1 MPSNF
6 DPSIQNLLAAAPFF
20 DDFDS
25 TKNYYRI
32 LFRPGVAV
40 QTREVNQLQT
50 IAQNQLSEFA
60 STVYKNG
67 SVVEGCSIEY
77 IPNLEWVTIADHFA
91 TNSALA
97 QDDPSLTNAIVVGNT
112 SGVQAY
118 LVSTKTGFASQNPG
132 KFFVRYTAPG
142 ATGNTKFLPGEY
154 LNVYNSN
161 TSYVEDI
168 VLTCNSSVTA
178 FVGSVGSVVQCVQ
191 TGNTANVLATGVIV
205 SVNTSA
211 QTITVNN
218 IQDFFTT
225 GQSLILLNTPTTNTG
240 INSFVY
246 DTGALIGSI
255 NMLCSGSDPYIVAPA
270 NGILT
275 TNASFTNA
283 DASGYAYGAFIS
295 EGVVYQSGFF
305 VNVDPQT
312 IVVNP
317 NTATPANYSLGF
329 VTSAD
334 IITED
339 IDESLNDNALGYP
352 NFNAPGA
359 YRLKLTANLVS
370 VLTESLTSN
379 NTFFP
384 IVQFSNTG
392 AVFQKL
398 DPQYSTLGDALA
410 ERTYEEAG
418 HFIIQPFLVSSN
430 TNPADANSVL
440 LTVQP
445 GLAYVEGER
454 IQMLSSLDVV
464 ERRGTDTTSSNNV
477 IVTTSYGNYVT
488 VNQVTGYFPQD
499 TSVALYDTAQV
510 AVSNGKNST
519 TAPAGNQIGTAVLR
533 ELISTQSLQGQPN
546 SVYNAYLFDIT
557 MANNNVS
564 FSSVKSLV
572 YVSSGNNA
580 FADISVANAA
590 LIDSTYTPLLFS
602 LGSSATKSLTNANGT
617 AETSYYFM
625 ASTPVSMDTT
635 GKIAFSVP
643 LAGEQ
648 LGYGAGVATQA
659 ELQYITLTM
668 TSNATSAIIANNAQT
683 YANGL
688 ITCSTPAIGNSVF
701 YPGDLVGTNNGSWLV
716 SAVINTTA
724 IQTTCTVANVAAN
737 IWRVEQQG
745 RTVPLDGVTRTVTFS
760 NSTAGFA
767 NVGLNYTGSSNAVI
781 TFYALR
787 ASATQTAKQINRSTT
802 VMFQT
807 NGTGTDTGPWNLGL
821 PDILDVTSVYKVSI
835 SNNAGSNVYTPD
847 LSNNC
852 IGDFV
857 VDNGQRDGYYDLGS
871 LTLSTSA
878 NVTAYANQL
887 LVALVDHF
895 TPNNTTGSGFF
906 SVDSYPVDDTV
917 SANVLSSIKTAEIPI
932 YYSTS
937 QQTSYNLRDCVDFRP
952 YKTATANIGNS
963 IANATINP
971 ISSTTFDA
979 KTTGQTPF
987 PSGNFICNAT
997 HYVGRKDLLLLS
1009 SSGSFNIAEGV
1020 ASLTPRLPNY
1030 DANTNLAIASITVP
1044 PYPSL
1049 PSNEQKEFVNAPYSY
1064 DMIVSLQNHRRYT
1077 MNDISSLDQRISQLE
1092 YYVTLNA
1099 LENAAA
1105 STTTINGNGQEQFK
1119 NGIFVDPMSSHAF
1132 GRTELPQYQIAIDTQ
1147 NSYARPLFY
1156 PWFIELQYSN
1166 GISNNVQQTGD
1177 SLSIAYDS
1185 IPYISQKYATDQRY
1199 LSGMPPTFSGGMS
1212 IYPDFWSEI
1221 EAFTPAASI
1230 SSDGTPATSA
1240 LAQMAGPPLT
1250 MDFGWW
1256 RQSVQTSLAAASN
1269 NESNS
1274 LRSATILSGNENS
1287 PSSYSINDVTYI
1299 NVSVQSYISARELA
1313 VVVNGLKPYTQFN
1326 IYIDSVLANQWVAPG
1341 SYNAVGSKSDGSI
1354 VTRTGT
1360 WGSTL
1365 QSDSRGNLYAKIS
1378 IPSNYFMGG
1387 QHVVTLLD
1395 STFDTVTNEPV
1406 SGAAAVFIADVV
1418 YKVPPPVPPP
1428 SLPPPS
1434 PPPPVKANTAPIAA
1448 FSLTSGSASLT
1459 TVSPTYPTLKFK
1471 DTSSAGSNPI
1481 SQWIWNFGDGT
1492 TQTVASAGQTVTHV
1506 YSNMLTNTQQVNVTL
1521 TTRDSAGLTSSVVH
1535 SYKLSRLIPALPP
1548 PSANVIPQITAYLE
1562 VTGAPPAAG
1571 NVWTTQLRDLVSD
1584 NVTCASGF
1592 GIVFVATSANTVPGA
1607 YWNWSLTPI
1616 SGSNTVNNNKWN
1628 APSNNQFWTFLESGV
1643 SNTTSTFKV
1652 TATYVSGNTN
1662 LANVSMQMT
1671 MNAIQQIQPTR
1682 ATGGGG
1688 CADVQS
1694 YTPQDNK
1701 LIGEYVTGDIMQ
1713 VCRHKDLNVLN
1724 RRISR
1729 AFQSM
1734 QPCFR
1739 LHMASGATVVI
1750 SSSTPLEGRDFE
1762 RFLPADSTGKQL
1774 PVMDSRQSGKT
1785 PYVFWDTI
1793 MKVEPVT
1800 ERLVNRI
1807 SLSGQDLCYWAGEQ
1821 KDFYVSVHNVSSNR
1835 ITIKKE

>member
-1 MPSNF
+1 MSSNF

-32 LFRPGVAV
+32 LFRPGTAV

-50 IAQNQLSEFA
+50 IAQAQLSEFA

-77 IPNLEWVTIADHFA
+77 IPNLEWVAIADHFA

-97 QDDPSLTNAIVVGNT
+97 QDDPSLTNAVVVGNT

-118 LVSTKTGFASQNPG
+118 LVATQAGFASQNPG
-132 KFFVRYTAPG
+132 KFFIRYTAPG
-142 ATGNTKFLPGEY
+142 ATGNTKFIPGEY
-154 LNVYNSN
+154 LNVYSSN

-168 VLTCNSSVTA
+168 VLTCNSSVA
-178 FVGSVGSVVQCVQ
+178 GFVGSVGSVVQCVQ
-191 TGNTANVLATGVIV
+191 AGNTANVLATGVIV

-218 IQDFFTT
+218 IQDFFST
-225 GQSLILLNTPTTNTG
+225 GQSLILLNSPTTNTG

-255 NMLCSGSDPYIVAPA
+255 NMLVSGSDPYIVAPA
-270 NGILT
+270 NGVLT

-283 DASGYAYGAFIS
+283 NALGYAYGAFVS

-317 NTATPANYSLGF
+317 NNATAANYSLGF
-329 VTSAD
+329 VTSAT
-334 IITED
+334 IVTED
-339 IDESLNDNALGYP
+339 IDPSLNDNALGYP

-370 VLTESLTSN
+370 VLTSSLSSN
-379 NTFFP
+379 STFFP

-392 AVFQKL
+392 AVFEKL
-398 DPQYSTLGDALA
+398 DPQYSALGDALA

-464 ERRGTDTTSSNNV
+464 ERRGTDTSSSNNV

-488 VNQVTGYFPQD
+488 VNQVVGYFPQD
-499 TSVALYDTAQV
+499 TEIALYDTVQSAI
-510 AVSNGKNST
+510 SGGKTST
-519 TAPAGNQIGTAVLR
+519 TAPVGNNIGSAVLR
-533 ELISTQSLQGQPN
+533 ELISTQPIQGQPN
-546 SVYNAYLFDIT
+546 SVFNAYLFDIA
-557 MANNNVS
+557 MVNNSVS

-572 YVSSGNNA
+572 YTAASNNA
-580 FADISVANAA
+580 FADISTANAT
-590 LIDSTYTPLLFS
+590 LIDSSYTPLLFS
-602 LGSSATKSLTNANGT
+602 LGSSATKSLVNANGT
-617 AETSYYFM
+617 SDTSYYFM
-625 ASTPVSMDTT
+625 ATAPVSMDTT
-635 GKIAFSVP
+635 GKIAFTVP

-648 LGYGAGVATQA
+648 LGYGAGVATQS

-668 TSNATSAIIANNAQT
+668 TSNTKSAIIANNAAT
-683 YANGL
+683 FANGL
-688 ITCSTPAIGNSVF
+688 ITCSTPQIGNSVF
-701 YPGDLVGTNNGSWLV
+701 YAGDIVGTNSGSWLV
-716 SAVINTTA
+716 SSVINATA
-724 IQTTCTVANVAAN
+724 VQTNCTVANAVAN
-737 IWRVEQQG
+737 IWRIEQQG
-745 RTVPLDGVTRTVTFS
+745 RTVPLDGITRTVTFS
-760 NSTAGFA
+760 NTTAGFA
-767 NVGLNYTGSSNAVI
+767 NVGLSYTAASNAMI

-787 ASATQTAKQINRSTT
+787 TTATQTAKQINRSTT
-802 VMFQT
+802 VMFQPA
-807 NGTGTDTGPWNLGL
+807 NTGTDTGPWNLGL
-821 PDILDVTSVYKVSI
+821 PDVLNVTALYQVSS
-835 SNNAGSNVYTPD
+835 SNGVYTPD

-852 IGDFV
+852 INDFV
-857 VDNGQRDGYYDLGS
+857 VDDGQRDGYYELGS
-871 LTLSTSA
+871 LTLSTTA
-878 NVTAYANQL
+878 NPNNYANQL
-887 LVALVDHF
+887 MVALVDHF
-895 TPNNTTGSGFF
+895 TPNNTTGSGYF

-917 SANVLSSIKTAEIPI
+917 SANVLSSIETAEIPI

-952 YKTATANIGNS
+952 YKTATANIGNA

-971 ISSTTFDA
+971 ASSATFDA
-979 KTTGQTPF
+979 RTTGQTPF

-1020 ASLTPRLPNY
+1020 PSLAPRTPHY
-1030 DANTNLAIASITVP
+1030 DANTNLSIASITVP

-1049 PSNEQKEFVNAPYSY
+1049 PSNEQKLFPNAPTSY
-1064 DMIVSLQNHRRYT
+1064 DMVVSLQNHRRYT

-1092 YYVTLNA
+1092 YYVTLNT

-1132 GRTELPQYQIAIDTQ
+1132 GRTDLPQYQIAIDTQ

-1166 GISNNVQQTGD
+1166 SASQNIQQTGD
-1177 SLSIAYDS
+1177 SLSIAYNS
-1185 IPYISQKYATDQRY
+1185 IPHITQGYATDQRY
-1199 LSGMPPTFSGGMS
+1199 LSGMPPTFAGGMS
-1212 IYPDFWSEI
+1212 IYPDFWSEV
-1221 EAFTPAASI
+1221 EAFSSAASI
-1230 SSDGTPATSA
+1230 SSDGTPATTA

-1269 NESNS
+1269 NQSNS
-1274 LRSATILSGNENS
+1274 LRSATILSGNENN
-1287 PSSYSINDVTYI
+1287 PSSYSINDTTYVD
-1299 NVSVQSYISARELA
+1299 VSIQSYISPRQLA
-1313 VVVNGLKPYTQFN
+1313 IVANGLKPYTQFN
-1326 IYIDSVLANQWVAPG
+1326 IYIDSVLANQWAAPG
-1341 SYNAVGSKSDGSI
+1341 SYNSSGSI
-1354 VTRTGT
+1354 SDDSKVTRTAT
-1360 WGSTL
+1360 WGNAL

-1378 IPSNYFMGG
+1378 IPANYFVGG
-1387 QHVVTLLD
+1387 QHVITLLD
-1395 STFDTVTNEPV
+1395 ATIDSVTNEPV
-1406 SGAAAVFIADVV
+1406 SGSAAVFIADVV
-1418 YKVPPPVPPP
+1418 YKVPPPAPPP
-1428 SLPPPS
+1428 ALPPPT
-1434 PPPPVKANTAPIAA
+1434 PPVPVKANTAPIPA
-1448 FSLTSGSASLT
+1448 FNLASGTSSLT
-1459 TVSPTYPTLKFK
+1459 TTSPTFPTLKFT
-1471 DTSSAGSNPI
+1471 DVSVAGSNPI
-1481 SQWIWNFGDGT
+1481 SQWIWNFGDGS
-1492 TQTVASAGQTVTHV
+1492 TQTITSAGQTVTHT

-1521 TTRDSAGLTSSVVH
+1521 TTKDSTGLTSSVVH
-1535 SYKLSRLIPALPP
+1535 SYKLSRLIPAMPP
-1548 PSANVIPQITAYLE
+1548 PSPNIVPQITAYLE
-1562 VTGAPPAAG
+1562 ITGVPPPAG
-1571 NVWTTQLRDLVSD
+1571 NVWSSQLRDLVSD
-1584 NVTCASGF
+1584 TVTCAAGF
-1592 GIVFVATSANTVPGA
+1592 GVVFQATTSNTVPGA
-1607 YWNWSLTPI
+1607 YWTWTRTPI
-1616 SGSNTVNNNKWN
+1616 SGSNTAINSVWN
-1628 APSNNQFWTFLESGV
+1628 SPSNNQFWTFLQGGS
-1643 SNTTSTFKV
+1643 SNTTSTFRV
-1652 TATYVSGNTN
+1652 TATYNNSGVTPSP
-1662 LANVSMQMT
+1662 NVSMQIT
-1671 MNAIQQIQPTR
+1671 MNAITQVQPTR
-1682 ATGGGG
+1682 HTGGGSG
-1688 CADVQS
+1688 CADINS
-1694 YTPQDNK
+1694 YTPFDNK
-1701 LIGEYVTGDIMQ
+1701 LIGEYLKDDLIQ
-1713 VCRHKDLNVLN
+1713 ACRHKDLNILT

-1729 AFQSM
+1729 AYQSL

-1739 LHMASGATVVI
+1739 LHMACGATVVI

-1762 RFLPADSTGKQL
+1762 RFLPQDSIGKQL
-1774 PVMDSRQSGKT
+1774 PVMDSREPGKE
-1785 PYVFWDTI
+1785 PNVFWDTI
-1793 MKVEPVT
+1793 MKVEPLDV
-1800 ERLVNRI
+1800 RLVNRI

-1821 KDFYVSVHNVSSNR
+1821 RDFYVSVHNVGEGSS
-1835 ITIKKE
+1835 IKKE